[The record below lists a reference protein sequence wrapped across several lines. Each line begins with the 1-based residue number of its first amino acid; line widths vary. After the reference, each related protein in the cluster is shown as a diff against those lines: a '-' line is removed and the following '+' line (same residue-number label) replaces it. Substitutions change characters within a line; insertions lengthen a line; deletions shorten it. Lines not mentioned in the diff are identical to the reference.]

1 MDWLLRSHTDC
12 THRENFLIG
21 IFRLTGVT
29 LRDLGNDRGDIAFVG
44 QSTSIYYR
52 YIEPDSYLVYIS
64 SILDP
69 NYLASILSSA
79 RMRKVNFLKKE
90 MGKSLIFI

>member
-1 MDWLLRSHTDC
+1 MDWLFRSHTDC
-12 THRENFLIG
+12 EHRENLLIG
-21 IFRLTGVT
+21 IFRLTGVAFG
-29 LRDLGNDRGDIAFVG
+29 DLGNDRGDIAFVS

-64 SILDP
+64 SILYP